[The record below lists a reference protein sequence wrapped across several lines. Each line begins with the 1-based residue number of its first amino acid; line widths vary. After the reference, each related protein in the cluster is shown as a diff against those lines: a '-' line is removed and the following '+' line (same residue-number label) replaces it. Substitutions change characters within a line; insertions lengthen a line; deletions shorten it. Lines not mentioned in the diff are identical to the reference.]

1 MRKRE
6 SSYKLN
12 ALKISTAAITSVA
25 LVEVVLGFFIGSLA
39 ILSDGVHALLDAT
52 SMIILLITTKASLK
66 PPDREHMY
74 GHEKIEPIGGL
85 IGGIILFGTALL
97 IFVEAIRRLLQNE
110 NRLILGLEFAGF
122 AAIAYTFCMDILRV
136 KMLHKAEQ
144 ESVTVKAGFYHA
156 LADLGSTF
164 IAFLGFGLAT
174 IGFYIWDSLASMVLS
189 GTIGYLSVKLVW
201 SSGME
206 LSDIAPKEIAEHV
219 RTEILGTEGVCGC
232 ENLRIRKAGAKTFVE
247 ATVKVP
253 DYMNLE
259 EAHAT
264 ATKVE
269 EILKKSLKNA
279 EVTLHIEPPETEMQT
294 ERLIEK
300 LAREVEGVKGVHA
313 ITTVY
318 AGGKLYVT
326 LHAKV
331 APSLSIGESHQIAEK
346 VEKKIREK
354 LTSVENVTVHIEP
367 FSEKTQKGSEVDEA
381 EIRRIVKKNLEG
393 FQHVL
398 ECKRIIT
405 YVAGKTRY
413 INIDCSFTSKIS
425 IKDAHNL
432 ASRIERSIKKQLSET
447 MVTVHMEPCQK

>member
-1 MRKRE
+1 M
-6 SSYKLN
+6 
-12 ALKISTAAITSVA
+12 AITSVA
-25 LVEVVLGFFIGSLA
+25 FVEIVLGFFIGSLA

-66 PPDREHMY
+66 PPDQEHMY
-74 GHEKIEPIGGL
+74 GHEKMEPIGGL

-97 IFVEAIRRLLQNE
+97 ILAEAIRRLLGNE

-122 AAIAYTFCMDILRV
+122 AAIAYTFCMDIIRV
-136 KMLHKAEQ
+136 RILYKAERG
-144 ESVTVKAGFYHA
+144 SVTVKAGFYHA

-174 IGFYIWDSLASMVLS
+174 IGFYIWDSLASIVLS
-189 GTIGYLSVKLVW
+189 WTIGYLSIKLVW
-201 SSGME
+201 SSGIE
-206 LSDIAPKEIAEHV
+206 LSDIAPKEMAEHV

-269 EILKKSLKNA
+269 ETLKRSLKNA
-279 EVTLHIEPPETEMQT
+279 EVTLHVEPPEAEMKT
-294 ERLIEK
+294 ERLVEK
-300 LAREVEGVKGVHA
+300 IATEVEGVKEAHA
-313 ITTVY
+313 VTTVY
-318 AGGKLYVT
+318 ADGKLYVT

-331 APSLSIGESHQIAEK
+331 APSLSVDESHQIAEK
-346 VEKKIREK
+346 IEKKVCER

-367 FSEKTQKGSEVDEA
+367 FSKKMQKGTEVDET
-381 EIRRIVKKNLEG
+381 EIRRIVEENLEG

-398 ECKRIIT
+398 KCKKIVT

-413 INIDCSFTSKIS
+413 INIDCSFTHKIS
-425 IKDAHNL
+425 ITDAHNI
-432 ASRIERSIKKQLSET
+432 ASRIERNIKKQLSET
-447 MVTVHMEPCQK
+447 TVTVHMEPCQK